1 MTDPTHG
8 PAAQQ
13 PPWQLTLEHGDQ
25 LEVRPPTDTDGGPS
39 EPQVVLTL
47 RPYRATEL
55 GVVLDRYNRL
65 AGIFAESSDIWTEDS
80 LARGLRDA
88 PAVVGGQASREAS
101 PSKVGAA
108 QRGRAMVVL
117 QQGRPEL
124 THDQLVA
131 VVDATAWW
139 LDSDEDY
146 KATDLLESVASTEI
160 SSEVYMTL
168 LDWKPPAEAPP
179 RRASPS
185 D

>member
-1 MTDPTHG
+1 VTDPTHD
-8 PAAQQ
+8 AAPNPQ
-13 PPWQLTLEHGDQ
+13 PWQLTLEHGDR
-25 LEVRPPTDTDGGPS
+25 LEVLPPAPDRP
-39 EPQVVLTL
+39 EAQVVLTL

-55 GVVLDRYNRL
+55 GIVLDRYNRL

-80 LARGLRDA
+80 LSRGLRDA
-88 PAVVGGQASREAS
+88 PAAASGKSTTQPS

-108 QRGRAMVVL
+108 ERGRAMVLL
-117 QQGRPEL
+117 QQARPEL

-146 KATDLLESVASTEI
+146 KANDLLDSVASTEV
-160 SSEVYMTL
+160 SRDVYMTL
-168 LDWKPPAEAPP
+168 LDWKPPTPP
-179 RRASPS
+179 T